1 VIENLITNYSYYC
14 IIINF
19 FWGDDY
25 LLTILFHNGII
36 IDNLSLFF
44 AATIILV
51 SIPILIYTQGY
62 LKEYKGTYSVCYN
75 YILTLLFIVSM
86 LFVVLS
92 NDSMTFIVFWEVMS
106 VSSFFLVIYE
116 YKDQIN
122 INSGIMYL
130 IMTHISGFFLMA
142 MFAFLY
148 KYTGTIN
155 FNEMILYSY
164 KITDT
169 GLVVIFILAV
179 IGFGAKAGF
188 VPLHAWLPKAHPCAP
203 SNASALMSGLML
215 KVALYGLMRVLYS
228 FLDAIPLNL
237 SLTLLAIGA
246 ITAIFSI
253 LNALVQKDIKK
264 LLAYSSAENIGMIL
278 SAIGLSFVFKYY
290 GLYTISL
297 LSLVAAMFHIL
308 NHAVFKSLLFAS
320 AGSVLFAT
328 GTKNMNELGGLY
340 SKMKF
345 ATIAAFI
352 GTLSI
357 SAIPPLNGFASEML
371 ILKSFILGASKVP
384 DNWVAG
390 ILMASGAIIA
400 LTGGGALYAAIK
412 SFGITYLGSPR
423 SLKAENIHKIPLTM
437 KIGLGILAAQC
448 ILLGIFSPSI
458 INALLQ
464 YASTLYAGKNIDIPI
479 ITVNY
484 EVTIVAAIILTMF
497 IIIKSLLKLRRAT
510 ISYGDTWGC
519 GFIKQTNRM
528 QYTANAL
535 SQPQTRLFAKVQG
548 YSKRVKIT
556 SLVYINDHVHDI
568 FEKNMYIP
576 IVSFIDYLSG
586 KIVRMHLGKVRVYVL
601 YIFIALGTTLLGV
614 YKFG

>member
-1 VIENLITNYSYYC
+1 MLS
-14 IIINF
+14 
-19 FWGDDY
+19 
-25 LLTILFHNGII
+25 ILFQNGIM
-36 IDNLSLFF
+36 IDNLSIFF

-51 SIPILIYTQGY
+51 SIPILIYSLGY
-62 LKEYKGTYSVCYN
+62 LKEYKGTYSVGYN
-75 YILTLLFIVSM
+75 LIMTLVFIVSM
-86 LFVVLS
+86 VLVVIS
-92 NDSMTFIVFWEVMS
+92 KDSMTFIVFWEVMS

-116 YKDQIN
+116 YKNQMN

-148 KYTGTIN
+148 KYTGSMD
-155 FNEMILYSY
+155 FNEIGQFSY
-164 KITDT
+164 KITEH
-169 GLVVIFILAV
+169 GVAVIFILAL

-203 SNASALMSGLML
+203 SNASALMSGVML
-215 KVALYGLMRVLYS
+215 KVALYGLIRVLY
-228 FLDAIPLNL
+228 FFVDGLPLNL
-237 SLTLLAIGA
+237 SLVLCVIGA
-246 ITAIFSI
+246 VTAIFSI

-278 SAIGLSFVFKYY
+278 ATIGLSFVFKHY
-290 GLYTISL
+290 GLNSLSL
-297 LSLVAAMFHIL
+297 LSLVAALFHIL

-340 SKMKF
+340 GKMKF

-371 ILKSFILGASKVP
+371 ILKSFILGVSKVP
-384 DNWVAG
+384 DSWVAG
-390 ILMASGAIIA
+390 ILMISGAIIA

-423 SLKAENIHKIPLTM
+423 SAKAESIHKIPMTM
-437 KIGLGILAAQC
+437 KIGMGILAAQC
-448 ILLGIFSPSI
+448 VLFGVFSPLIVNSLLHSMSI
-458 INALLQ
+458 LYIGTDIN
-464 YASTLYAGKNIDIPI
+464 IPI
-479 ITVNY
+479 IAVNY
-484 EVTIVAAIILTMF
+484 EISIVAGILLTTF
-497 IIIKSLLKLRRAT
+497 LIVKPLVKARKGT

-519 GFIKQTNRM
+519 GFVNQTGRM

-548 YSKRVKIT
+548 YSKRVKVT
-556 SLVYINDHVHDI
+556 SLIYIDDQVYDV
-568 FEKNMYIP
+568 FEKKAYIP
-576 IVSFIDYLSG
+576 IVRFTNYLAG
-586 KIVRMHLGKVRVYVL
+586 KIVRIHLGKVRVYVL
-601 YIFIALGTTLLGV
+601 YIFIALGATLLGV
-614 YKFG
+614 YRFG